1 MANYFLR
8 KETKT
13 IETRYLNIPCTFSN
27 INFTQLPKLVT
38 TSVFFDF
45 TFVYRINILLSW

>member
-1 MANYFLR
+1 MENYFLR

-13 IETRYLNIPCTFSN
+13 IETRYLIIPYTFSY
-27 INFTQLPKLVT
+27 INFTRLPKSVT

-45 TFVYRINILLSW
+45 TFVYHINILLSW